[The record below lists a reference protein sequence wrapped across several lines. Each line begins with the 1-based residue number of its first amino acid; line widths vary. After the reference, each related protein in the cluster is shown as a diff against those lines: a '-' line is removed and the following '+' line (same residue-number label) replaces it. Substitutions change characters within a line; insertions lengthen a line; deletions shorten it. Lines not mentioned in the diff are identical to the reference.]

1 MIHILLCPH
10 VLSFGGAQSSLHH
23 WARHLDPSRFKISV
37 LAMAAGGFSEKY
49 EATYPTLYDEP
60 GYPNIGRF
68 ISELKPDILHAAPGG
83 GTDLAYIT
91 RAAGLTTV
99 TQTVMCPRKAGNV
112 KDVAASVVL
121 SKFVLSLQ
129 APGADNIVQID
140 APFDTSDYDVK
151 YGRAHFGLPENK
163 ILIGSL
169 GNARKENSHFL
180 KIARHYNNPD
190 VHFAIKSN
198 QKYKYLLGR
207 SRITSI
213 ERELSEDEK
222 LSFINCFDIFLYP
235 TSNEAYG
242 VVFLEAMSQKVPIV
256 TYDDSANPE
265 TVGAGGV
272 MTPLND
278 IDKMTGALDSL
289 VKDKEARAR
298 IGQSGYDLF
307 VKRNDPKKIAKQYEA
322 FFEGANKRQR

>member
-10 VLSFGGAQSSLHH
+10 VLDYGGAQSSIHH
-23 WARHLDPSRFKISV
+23 WARHLDKERFKISV
-37 LAMAAGGFSEKY
+37 LAMGKGGFSDKY

-68 ISELKPDILHAAPGG
+68 IKELKPDILHAAPGG

-91 RAAGLTTV
+91 EAAGLTTV
-99 TQTVMCPRKAGNV
+99 TQTVMCPRKAGNI
-112 KDVAASVVL
+112 KDVALSVVL

-129 APGADNIVQID
+129 EPDAENIIQID
-140 APFDTSDYDVK
+140 APFDVSDYDVK
-151 YGRAHFGLPENK
+151 YDRAHFGLPKGK

-180 KIARHYNNPD
+180 KIARHYSNPD

-198 QKYKYLLGR
+198 QKYKYLFGR

-213 ERELSEDEK
+213 ERELTENEK

-242 VVFLEAMSQKVPIV
+242 IVFLEAMSQKVPIV

-272 MTPLND
+272 LTPLND
-278 IDKMTGALDSL
+278 IDKMTDALDSL
-289 VKDKEARAR
+289 VKDKEARER
-298 IGQSGYDLF
+298 IGQSGYSLF
-307 VKRNDPKKIAKQYEA
+307 TERNDPQRIAKQYEA
-322 FFEGANKRQR
+322 FFEGVMKKQR